1 MHFLLSL
8 PLVRDLVRLI
18 TDRFATRREDPRDKI
33 LEIELETARRAGRHL
48 TPRKALGYLVVF
60 GLALELAWLWV
71 ARLVP
76 GSDDSPDIL
85 RELLRLAAALF
96 GLGY

>member
-8 PLVRDLVRLI
+8 PLVRDLVRLLA
-18 TDRFATRREDPRDKI
+18 DRFSPTREDPRDKI
-33 LEIELETARRAGRHL
+33 LEIELETARRAGQRL

-60 GLALELAWLWV
+60 GLALELARLWV

-76 GSDDSPDIL
+76 GLDDSPDIL

-96 GLGY
+96 GLG